1 MAKLNFL
8 SWDTTA
14 NNNTDVGNI
23 NINEGCAPSGI
34 NNAIREMMAQLRA
47 DIDGE
52 MVYATKAVNYTA
64 VANDNNGVI
73 ECTAALTLTLT
84 AVATLGANW
93 HLWVYAN
100 GGDVTIDP
108 NAAELI
114 NGAATLVIP
123 NGSSALVIST
133 GSAFRAIVTRG
144 APPYSVKT
152 GAYTAVS
159 ADNGG
164 VIRFTTAAT
173 LSLTAAATL
182 GSGWRVKII
191 AYGVDVTIDPNA
203 SEQIN
208 GAATFI
214 LKSGQTADIVCDGSA
229 FWADVHGDT
238 LSGPQGQGYF
248 SGLALTTAADAAN
261 DVTIAAGA
269 AAADTSPYYLMQLAS
284 ALTKQIDASW
294 AVGNNAGGL
303 DTGAVGNNTY
313 YKWLIQRSDTGVTD
327 ALLSLSSTAPTMPT
341 NYDRKRLVGFLGRAS
356 ATNGAPVSYLPGMA
370 RSGSITLSSTAV
382 DIPIGAAPA
391 GKELDK
397 ITLRVTN
404 VTLSAVQAIMAQIMV
419 AGAAVTSGYVGSTSG
434 GAGST
439 ATADYTSF
447 IGLIHIATVSTFRAI
462 TLVMARHGVG
472 SNTWSWAITGQYG
485 SPGYIS
491 GSGYVT
497 LAGEPTGL
505 RVSTGTAVPTFT
517 NGTASLML
525 EYI

>member
-1 MAKLNFL
+1 MAKNNFL

-14 NNNTDVGNI
+14 NNNTDIGGVNI
-23 NINEGCAPSGI
+23 AEGCAPSGI
-34 NNAIREMMAQLRA
+34 NNALREIMAQLRA

-52 MVYATKAVNYTA
+52 MVYATKSTNYVA

-73 ECTAALTLTLT
+73 ECSAALTLTLT

-108 NAAELI
+108 NASELI

-133 GSAFRAIVTRG
+133 GSAFRAIITRG

-159 ADNGG
+159 SDNGG
-164 VIRFTTAAT
+164 TIRFTTAAT

-182 GSGWRVKII
+182 GSGWRVKVI

-238 LSGPQGQGYF
+238 FLGPQIQGYS

-269 AAADTSPYYLMQLAS
+269 AASDTSPYYLMQLAS

-294 AVGNNAGGL
+294 SVGNNAGGL

-313 YKWLIQRSDTGVTD
+313 YIWLIQRSDTGVTD
-327 ALLSLSSTAPTMPT
+327 VLFSLSSTAPTMPT
-341 NYDRKRLVGFLGRAS
+341 DYDRKRLLGLLVRAS
-356 ATNGAPVSYLPGMA
+356 ATNSTPYLNAKSISNIGPILLSKGAIPGTA
-370 RSGSITLSSTAV
+370 AV
-382 DIPIGAAPA
+382 DFSVPVGVRRA
-391 GKELDK
+391 
-397 ITLRVTN
+397 TLL
-404 VTLSAVQAIMAQIMV
+404 LSAFSTDGTSAPIVQLKA
-419 AGAAVTSGYVGSTSG
+419 AGSAETSGYVGGLFLYTTSAATGNFSVGFSLTTG
-434 GAGST
+434 GA
-439 ATADYTSF
+439 A
-447 IGLIHIATVSTFRAI
+447 ATVYHMVVDIILQDGNTWE
-462 TLVMARHGVG
+462 ARINGGFSNAAGVIVGVG
-472 SNTWSWAITGQYG
+472 SKTLSAVLDGIRLTTVGGVNVPDAGTYAL
-485 SPGYIS
+485 
-491 GSGYVT
+491 YV
-497 LAGEPTGL
+497 
-505 RVSTGTAVPTFT
+505 
-517 NGTASLML
+517 
-525 EYI
+525 EY